1 MEIRYKQSSFLIIL
15 IGAFLFSSCKKAD
28 TASNVA
34 NWPVV
39 ISYLTP
45 GQPISVKVYQQK
57 DISDTTTYGPLIP
70 GLKLTVSDGSKNVTL
85 TETATGT
92 YTYSDATF
100 LTVGKTYTL
109 QFTYNNL
116 PVSASSLMPAK
127 PTNYTATRTS
137 INLPLAI
144 TNGPTATNAVAVT
157 FKWDNPDSLYHV
169 LVFKNDDANP
179 YNIHPNRN
187 SQINFTLNAKQA
199 AAYDVYY
206 STLNYIGVYR
216 AILYSVHQ
224 DYINLLTSNANSTS
238 QKLTNP
244 PSNVT
249 NGYGIFT
256 AMQADTI
263 ALTLT
268 QY

>member
-1 MEIRYKQSSFLIIL
+1 MEIKYKNLYYVVVLISAL
-15 IGAFLFSSCKKAD
+15 AFTACKKTDSTVSNAD
-28 TASNVA
+28 L
-34 NWPVV
+34 PVV
-39 ISYLTP
+39 ISYLMP

-57 DISDTTTYGPLIP
+57 DIADTSTYGPLVS
-70 GLKLTVSDGSKNVTL
+70 GLKLTVSDGSKTVNL

-92 YTYSDATF
+92 YTNNDLTF
-100 LTVGKTYTL
+100 LTAGKTYSL
-109 QFTYNNL
+109 AFTYNNI
-116 PVSASSLMPAK
+116 PVTASSLMPAK
-127 PTNYTATRTS
+127 PTNYTASRTL

-144 TNGPTATNAVAVT
+144 QNGPTATDAVAVT

-187 SQINFTLNAKQA
+187 SQVNFTLNAKQA

-206 STLNYIGVYR
+206 STLNYIGIYR
-216 AILYSVHQ
+216 VILYSVNK
-224 DYINLLTSNANSTS
+224 DYIDLLTSNANSTS
-238 QKLTNP
+238 QQLTNP
-244 PSNVT
+244 PTNIT
-249 NGYGIFT
+249 NGYGVFT